1 MCKANSHTEDSNAKT
16 LPNSCL
22 EAARFVPENRGIHAG
37 KSRYPCSKAT
47 IFMPEQH
54 EKHLQT
60 PRKSCSKAAEFTSKP
75 NPSVV
80 DPPTESRADSASLLR
95 IPNAQRARGVVFGN
109 TEPAPR
115 RASPRRATSH
125 HRRPSSHTSAAPNRI
140 AAAGRYRR
148 LLSHNAASPSQ
159 ITGKR
164 IASPTTGRRRCDSGS
179 RSFLCARA
187 LPRRPRLRFRVANEF
202 SWWRQSTQHR
212 KTAWAQP
219 SPHAQT
225 RAKAQTQA

>member
-22 EAARFVPENRGIHAG
+22 EAARFVPENCGIHAG

-47 IFMPEQH
+47 IFMLEQH
-54 EKHLQT
+54 ENHLQT

-75 NPSVV
+75 KPSVV
-80 DPPTESRADSASLLR
+80 GPHGITRSASLPR
-95 IPNAQRARGVVFGN
+95 IPNVQHASGMVFDD

-115 RASPRRATSH
+115 RASPHRATSH
-125 HRRPSSHTSAAPNRI
+125 HRRPSSRASTAPNRI
-140 AAAGRYRR
+140 AVAGRYRR
-148 LLSHNAASPSQ
+148 LPSHNAASPSK

-164 IASPTTGRRRCDSGS
+164 AASPTTGRRRCDSTS
-179 RSFLCARA
+179 RSSLCARA
-187 LPRRPRLRFRVANEF
+187 LPRRPRLQFRAANEF

-212 KTAWAQP
+212 KTA
-219 SPHAQT
+219 
-225 RAKAQTQA
+225 